1 MTPLLSARDAYGR
14 TLLELG
20 RENEDIVV
28 LDADLSGSTRTSLF
42 AARFPERHFEMG
54 IAEANMIGTA
64 AGLASCGKIPFAST
78 FAIFG
83 SRAWEQIRNTVCR
96 ANLNVNL
103 CFTHAGISVGE
114 DGASAQAN
122 EDMAIMRVLPNMRV
136 ICPCDSFETAGAVRY
151 MAEHPDGPYYL
162 RLGRA
167 KVADVLT
174 EDYRFELGKGTML
187 RDGGDVTI
195 IACGP
200 LVQQSMAAAEELAA
214 EGIQARVI
222 TMPAIKPIDEE
233 LILAAA
239 AETKGIVTAEEHQV
253 IGGLG
258 SAVAEVLAR
267 KHPAPMRYVGV
278 QDTFGESG
286 TPDELFDK
294 YGLSAPHIAEAA
306 KDLLG

>member
-1 MTPLLSARDAYGR
+1 MAEKAATRQAYGK
-14 TLLELG
+14 TLAEVGELHP
-20 RENEDIVV
+20 EIVV
-28 LDADLSGSTRTSLF
+28 LDADLSKSTMTVDFLKKF
-42 AARFPERHFEMG
+42 PDRFFNMG
-54 IAEANMIGTA
+54 IAESDMVDTA
-64 AGLASCGKIPFAST
+64 AGLATCGKIPFAST

-167 KVADVLT
+167 KVVDVLT
-174 EDYRFELGKGTML
+174 EDYRFELGKGTAL
-187 RDGGDVTI
+187 CDGGDVTI
-195 IACGP
+195 IACGS

-222 TMPAIKPIDEE
+222 TMPAIKPIDED

-267 KHPAPMRYVGV
+267 KHPAPMKFIGM

-306 KDLLG
+306 TDLLG